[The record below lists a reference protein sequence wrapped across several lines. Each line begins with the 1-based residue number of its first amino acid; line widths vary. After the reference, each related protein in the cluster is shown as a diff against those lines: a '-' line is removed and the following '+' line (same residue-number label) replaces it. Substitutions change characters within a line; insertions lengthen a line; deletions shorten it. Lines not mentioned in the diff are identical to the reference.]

1 MQNGLLPVLAI
12 VVIVTVTSG
21 CMSQSYIAPQTTF
34 PAGQGTPPAEN
45 SSSPTGSPSFS
56 SETVPDMSLDI
67 PIKGDASCSLQTG
80 QALTLLK
87 SRDPSDYRNITRYI
101 RLIECRDAG
110 SGMYAWEEPPRFA
123 AGRATRDA
131 GILWYAGAIA
141 HDSCHSREYHE
152 YLQSHP
158 SSSVPPEVYT
168 GKTAE
173 EACLQYQYT
182 VLQKIGA
189 NEKMLQYVKDSAGTE
204 YWNESNVWW

>member
-1 MQNGLLPVLAI
+1 
-12 VVIVTVTSG
+12 
-21 CMSQSYIAPQTTF
+21 
-34 PAGQGTPPAEN
+34 
-45 SSSPTGSPSFS
+45 
-56 SETVPDMSLDI
+56 MSLDI